1 MTLRCTPV
9 PFYSIADHGER
20 LLWKKDDMSEK
31 DTDGRGDPSD
41 GQVAAKIILLVSDS
55 NGSKFG
61 EIIVLD
67 EIRKAESVIEALL
80 EAGFDQQRVRVFTG
94 AEINIRV
101 TYRPLVV
108 LASGLV
114 DSADE
119 SDHRLDDQANPEVGE
134 VGAGGWQ
141 PGRGES
147 LNVNGRRQSG
157 VHISSLLFWKRARR
171 PSG

>member
-1 MTLRCTPV
+1 
-9 PFYSIADHGER
+9 
-20 LLWKKDDMSEK
+20 MSEK
-31 DTDGRGDPSD
+31 DTDGTGEPSD
-41 GQVAAKIILLVSDS
+41 GQMAAKIILLVSDS
-55 NGSKFG
+55 NGSTFG

-94 AEINIRV
+94 VEINIRV
-101 TYRPLVV
+101 AYRPLVV
-108 LASGLV
+108 LASGLA

-147 LNVNGRRQSG
+147 LNGNGRRQSG

>member
-1 MTLRCTPV
+1 
-9 PFYSIADHGER
+9 
-20 LLWKKDDMSEK
+20 MSEK